1 MKPVTIAVAGKG
13 GTGKTT
19 ICGIIIEYL
28 NQAGKKPI
36 LAVDADPNSNL
47 NEVLGIDAG
56 MSIGEIRERLLNRE
70 AEDPTSLPAGMT
82 KQEYADFLFSDA
94 LTEGKDYD
102 LLVMGRTQGKG
113 CYCYV
118 NDVLKKQIDR
128 YSERYRFIVVDNEA
142 GMEHVSRGILPNVDV
157 LLLISDSSRRGI
169 QAAGRIAR
177 MIGEL
182 NLKAG
187 LVKLVINRARN
198 GVIDEGLKA
207 EVQAQGLDMI
217 GVLPDDETVYRYDSE
232 GEPCSKVPEESAIKL
247 AMKDIIGRLGI

>member
-128 YSERYRFIVVDNEA
+128 YSERLPLYRC
-142 GMEHVSRGILPNVDV
+142 R
-157 LLLISDSSRRGI
+157 
-169 QAAGRIAR
+169 
-177 MIGEL
+177 
-182 NLKAG
+182 
-187 LVKLVINRARN
+187 
-198 GVIDEGLKA
+198 
-207 EVQAQGLDMI
+207 
-217 GVLPDDETVYRYDSE
+217 
-232 GEPCSKVPEESAIKL
+232 
-247 AMKDIIGRLGI
+247 